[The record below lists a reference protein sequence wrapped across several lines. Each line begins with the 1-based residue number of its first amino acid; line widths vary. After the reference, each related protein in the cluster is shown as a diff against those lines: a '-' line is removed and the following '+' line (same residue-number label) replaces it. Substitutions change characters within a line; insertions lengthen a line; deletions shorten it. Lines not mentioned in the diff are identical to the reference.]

1 MSPEAN
7 VVDTVIDA
15 VSAVFMVVGAL
26 MSLAAAIGL
35 LRFPD
40 LMSRMHA
47 ATKPQVLGLFL
58 LLAAVG
64 LQLRTWWVWPVLL
77 VAWIFQ
83 LLTVPV
89 SAHMVGRAGY
99 RTKHLHKELLST
111 DELEAAVVKAAK
123 AARDRK
129 RRRTTAATVPPVD
142 GQKTGDYFRP
152 PAGCSGWRGRGW
164 RGRMWPLRRQ
174 DGRTLCP
181 VRRPHPAPPRR
192 PSRCINAASR
202 ERLHRLKEGA
212 GPAHVAF
219 RLCLGR
225 AIGPRMRSSLLGR
238 R

>member
-1 MSPEAN
+1 MNPEPNA
-7 VVDTVIDA
+7 VDAMIDA
-15 VSAVFMVVGAL
+15 VSAAFMVVGAL

-111 DELEAAVVKAAK
+111 DELEAVVQKAAK
-123 AARDRK
+123 AAGKPEQD
-129 RRRTTAATVPPVD
+129 D
-142 GQKTGDYFRP
+142 GGT
-152 PAGCSGWRGRGW
+152 PA
-164 RGRMWPLRRQ
+164 
-174 DGRTLCP
+174 D
-181 VRRPHPAPPRR
+181 
-192 PSRCINAASR
+192 
-202 ERLHRLKEGA
+202 
-212 GPAHVAF
+212 
-219 RLCLGR
+219 
-225 AIGPRMRSSLLGR
+225 
-238 R
+238 